1 MNISSYIIPIL
12 SLAGFLAHTLSNWVQ
27 DFGSGLIQ
35 VETVMK
41 NLTDIPFPV
50 LFQLSVIPSFKTE
63 RLEELGYGQPIFY
76 FSGENSDSNS
86 FIGWNE
92 PNKSVSETFHSL
104 VTIKNLNEIISE
116 IIIMNALNISDS
128 IVVPV
133 DIPIEPFYINNRF
146 ILDISDYILKD
157 FKILWIAFKIDNIP
171 DILSNST
178 LQIEIHDKASF
189 TSRYLSSPNILNA
202 EQKMTFPLTYSGDF
216 FEYIYQIEL
225 R

>member
-1 MNISSYIIPIL
+1 M
-12 SLAGFLAHTLSNWVQ
+12 
-27 DFGSGLIQ
+27 
-35 VETVMK
+35 
-41 NLTDIPFPV
+41 
-50 LFQLSVIPSFKTE
+50 
-63 RLEELGYGQPIFY
+63 
-76 FSGENSDSNS
+76 
-86 FIGWNE
+86 
-92 PNKSVSETFHSL
+92 
-104 VTIKNLNEIISE
+104 KNLNEIISE
-116 IIIMNALNISDS
+116 IIIINALNISDK

-171 DILSNST
+171 DTLSNST

>member
-76 FSGENSDSNS
+76 FSGENIDSNS

>member
-92 PNKSVSETFHSL
+92 PNKSVSETFRSL